1 MSRRARYAAA
11 SLLGVAALACPGAVV
26 PATSAESPE
35 AGADVVVT
43 VRDDAIDESSGL
55 VVRGRRMFTVNDSG
69 DGPHLYEVDLRT
81 GRTVGVTVFAD
92 EDPVDV
98 EALAPGAAGTVWV
111 GDIGDNRGVRGSV
124 RIHRLRPARGGGEAA
139 ATSYE
144 LAYPDSPQDAEALLV
159 HPRTGRVLV
168 VTKNV
173 FREGVVY
180 RAPRRLE
187 PGATHRLERVA
198 AVRALVTDG
207 TFLAGGRQVL
217 LRTYSTGAVYSYPA
231 FELLGEF
238 PLPEQ
243 EQGEAVAVGG
253 DGRVYLTSE
262 GERFDVLAL
271 ELPRFAPDEGAPTQ
285 ETSPE
290 PATPPGEQPADE
302 AGDESGPATPGED
315 EAGLGRPRGYLA
327 AAVVGSAVV
336 ALLLRASRRRSRRRR

>member
-1 MSRRARYAAA
+1 
-11 SLLGVAALACPGAVV
+11 
-26 PATSAESPE
+26 
-35 AGADVVVT
+35 
-43 VRDDAIDESSGL
+43 
-55 VVRGRRMFTVNDSG
+55 MFTVNDSG
-69 DGPHLYEVDLRT
+69 DGPNLYEVDLRT
-81 GRTVGVTVFAD
+81 GETVGVTTFAD

-111 GDIGDNRGVRGSV
+111 GDIGDNRSARGSV
-124 RIHRLRPARGGGEAA
+124 RVHRLRPARGGGEVA
-139 ATSYE
+139 ATSYD
-144 LAYPDSPQDAEALLV
+144 LAYPDRPHDAEALLV

-217 LRTYSTGAVYSYPA
+217 LRTYSTGAVYSYPE

-238 PLPEQ
+238 PLPDQ
-243 EQGEAVAVGG
+243 EQGEAVAVGS
-253 DGRVYLTSE
+253 DGRVHLTSV
-262 GERFDVLAL
+262 GARFEVLAM
-271 ELPRFAPDEGAPTQ
+271 ELPRFATREPTQ
-285 ETSPE
+285 EASPE
-290 PATPPGEQPADE
+290 PTAPAGER
-302 AGDESGPATPGED
+302 AGDEAGPATPEED
-315 EAGLGRPRGYLA
+315 GAGLGRPRGYLA

-336 ALLLRASRRRSRRRR
+336 AFLLRASRRRSRRRR